1 MGRGRNF
8 TSVVMIILGLW
19 IVTISCQS
27 RSSRPENPAKIK
39 IVTTIFPL
47 YDFARNV
54 GRERVEVS
62 LLLPPGVE
70 AHAFEPRPSD
80 LKKIAEADLFI
91 YTGKFMEPWALD
103 VLLGVQ
109 HPGLKAVEAGQGIG
123 LMKGGEEKDGEDEH
137 GHHHEGADPHV
148 WMDFANAVTMVE
160 NITRGLI
167 QADPVHRDYYG
178 KNARDYENG
187 LRALDARFKTGLS
200 RCAHREFVHG
210 GHYAFGYLARR
221 YHLQYLSAQG
231 FVPDSEP
238 TPRQMIEL
246 TRQIRGHELKYVYYE
261 EMIEPRVADILSRET
276 GAKLLLLHGGHN
288 VSRDELDRGVTFL
301 ELMENN
307 LRNLKMG
314 LECQP

>member
-1 MGRGRNF
+1 MSFQRKVALG
-8 TSVVMIILGLW
+8 VVAICGLA
-19 IVTISCQS
+19 IYCQPNPP
-27 RSSRPENPAKIK
+27 RSTRPENPAKIK

-148 WMDFANAVTMVE
+148 WMDFANAVTMVD
-160 NITRGLI
+160 NIARALI
-167 QADPVHRDYYG
+167 QADPDHRDYYG

-307 LRNLKMG
+307 LQNLKMG